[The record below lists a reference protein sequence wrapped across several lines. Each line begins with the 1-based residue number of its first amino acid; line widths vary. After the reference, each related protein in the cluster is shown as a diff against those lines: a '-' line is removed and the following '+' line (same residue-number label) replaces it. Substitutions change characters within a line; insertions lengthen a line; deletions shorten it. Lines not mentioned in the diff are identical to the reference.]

1 MPVQHFFLIHPVVSL
16 FSLDQSDGGGLADMP
31 TDIAIPRAT
40 QRLAMAEYTG
50 KCNGSLKA
58 ELRLMFSF
66 AKKVKISSMKNN
78 SSYKEG

>member
-1 MPVQHFFLIHPVVSL
+1 
-16 FSLDQSDGGGLADMP
+16 MP

-66 AKKVKISSMKNN
+66 AKKSKDFINEK
-78 SSYKEG
+78 